1 MRLQIRPMVPV
12 ASIPNPFSSRSVVSD
27 PRLFVGRREQL
38 RAIAT
43 HLKQPSL
50 SILNIVGGR
59 RLGKSSL
66 LYHFAQNWEQ
76 WVVNPSR
83 YAAIYLSLRELGTR
97 TESELY
103 QAIAYELLNC
113 PAIRTDPILKQL
125 FQMRRFTRQS
135 FATALAQCRIEDVV
149 PVLCLD
155 DFDLLFQ
162 TRRYRHR
169 FDDGFYDSLKTLIRS
184 GTLALVVTSAAD
196 LKDYGDRYHF
206 TSRFFERSRVIHL
219 NGFTDADVVELVNL
233 PASTVPG
240 VAAVLTPDHQTQACR
255 WGQRHPYL
263 LQLAAWYLCAAQR
276 HQRHDS
282 WAKACF
288 MRKARRLPHLKPS
301 SRHWWR
307 RWRHSSVSLP
317 ARIWRSLTYPLTL
330 AQATAGLATV
340 LLLSAALVSTMP
352 QQKLPEITNWWERM
366 QPSLEV
372 LGVKRQ
378 R

>member
-1 MRLQIRPMVPV
+1 
-12 ASIPNPFSSRSVVSD
+12 
-27 PRLFVGRREQL
+27 
-38 RAIAT
+38 
-43 HLKQPSL
+43 
-50 SILNIVGGR
+50 
-59 RLGKSSL
+59 
-66 LYHFAQNWEQ
+66 
-76 WVVNPSR
+76 
-83 YAAIYLSLRELGTR
+83 
-97 TESELY
+97 
-103 QAIAYELLNC
+103 
-113 PAIRTDPILKQL
+113 
-125 FQMRRFTRQS
+125 
-135 FATALAQCRIEDVV
+135 
-149 PVLCLD
+149 
-155 DFDLLFQ
+155 
-162 TRRYRHR
+162 
-169 FDDGFYDSLKTLIRS
+169 
-184 GTLALVVTSAAD
+184 VVTSAAD
-196 LKDYGDRYHF
+196 LKDYGDRYHL
-206 TSRFFERSRVIHL
+206 TSRFFEHSRVIQL